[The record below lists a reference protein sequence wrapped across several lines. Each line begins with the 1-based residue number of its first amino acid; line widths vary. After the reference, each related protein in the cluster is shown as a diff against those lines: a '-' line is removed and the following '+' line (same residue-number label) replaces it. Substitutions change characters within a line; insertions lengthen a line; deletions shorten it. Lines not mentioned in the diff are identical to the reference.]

1 MSGLPLCWFSRFIIT
16 SNVFLVCS
24 NEYAPTC
31 YPSFA
36 SRLLQLVPLTRPSFL
51 PHPLAVTC
59 YLQGSTLPIRPVR
72 QPPNQ
77 SARQSVRQTDSLLRL
92 AFPAFLF
99 ISFLL
104 FVFVVIVFNANSHLL
119 SCLFC
124 LVFVC
129 HCLCPDT
136 QMFLYLY
143 ICVYVYAYIY
153 IYMYTIQA
161 APSSCC
167 FANICFF
174 WSWFLVSVWAPFVA
188 ISSSQV
194 APCSTSPETPHTAPI
209 CWWIVAKLNIECLFI
224 LAGKCHARQP
234 ASQPATRDHWVRPA
248 KRSSANNLKLMYY
261 LGGNV
266 AQLSQSMTRS
276 SFHPAARLS
285 SLCSANKIKQV
296 ASCSDKSCR
305 HNCYFSVAQWKRK
318 FEQTIYKINEALGG
332 NLGA

>member
-36 SRLLQLVPLTRPSFL
+36 SRLLQLVPLTRLSFL

-72 QPPNQ
+72 QPANQ
-77 SARQSVRQTDSLLRL
+77 SARQPVSQSASQTDSLLRL

-153 IYMYTIQA
+153 IYICILYRQRHRLVVSQI
-161 APSSCC
+161 
-167 FANICFF
+167 FAFFEVDF
-174 WSWFLVSVWAPFVA
+174 WSPSERLLLPSQVLKLLPAPPA
-188 ISSSQV
+188 QKRPTPRQYADESLLNWISSVYLYWPASV
-194 APCSTSPETPHTAPI
+194 T
-209 CWWIVAKLNIECLFI
+209 
-224 LAGKCHARQP
+224 P
-234 ASQPATRDHWVRPA
+234 ASQLA
-248 KRSSANNLKLMYY
+248 
-261 LGGNV
+261 
-266 AQLSQSMTRS
+266 SQPPVTIESGQRRGALQIIWNWCIISEGTW
-276 SFHPAARLS
+276 
-285 SLCSANKIKQV
+285 
-296 ASCSDKSCR
+296 
-305 HNCYFSVAQWKRK
+305 HNCLSRWPARPFILLHA
-318 FEQTIYKINEALGG
+318 
-332 NLGA
+332 